1 VSVSIDPRIGS
12 SLLGYRIEALV
23 GRGGMGV
30 VYRAYD
36 PRLKRNVA
44 LKLVAPE
51 LSGDAAFRER
61 FLAETELAASLEHP
75 NVVPVYDA
83 GEVEGQ
89 LYLAMRYVE
98 GSDLKA
104 LLVREH
110 SLAPE
115 RTIAVCGQ
123 VAEALDAAHARGLV
137 HRDVKPSNVLL
148 DESEHAYLADFGL
161 TRRLADRGEPG
172 APGLSVGTPAYA
184 APEQIQGD
192 EVDGRADV
200 YSLGCVLHEC
210 LTGEAPFTRDSELAV
225 LWAHLQ
231 EEPPVVPGLEEAL
244 PTALA
249 KDPTERYATCGE
261 LIEAA
266 REGLGV
272 AESRRPR
279 WLRAPVLITL
289 VGLALVATGLAAYF
303 AVRGG
308 GGGPHPRRDM
318 LVRIDPATNH
328 VTRSIPVGP
337 RASSVTVGDDGDV
350 WVTSYGDRTLWRV
363 DPRTGTS
370 RATRVTG
377 GTPLDVA
384 VRKGLAVVTYGPYRV
399 GYELIDP
406 ASGTSEGAFG
416 LPGADDAQAPVAAG
430 AAGIWVAASGWEGEN
445 VGQVVPTPAASG
457 PPAALDRVVIPE
469 NREFLFFYTSDS
481 GSYND
486 VAVGERAVWLA
497 RDTGPVLKRID
508 PATKRVVA
516 TFGLPFRPKSLAV
529 GAGAVWV
536 TGLFDDVVGRFDPAT
551 GRISMTVPLPPGTD
565 GVAVGDGSVW
575 VASTIAGVVSRVDPR
590 TGKVQATI
598 KVGTRPE
605 DVAVGAGGVWVT
617 THTA

>member
-12 SLLGYRIEALV
+12 SLLGYRIDALI

-104 LLVREH
+104 LLAREH

-115 RTIAVCGQ
+115 RTIAVCGPA
-123 VAEALDAAHARGLV
+123 AEALDAAHARGLV
-137 HRDVKPSNVLL
+137 HRDVKPSNILL
-148 DESEHAYLADFGL
+148 DEAERAYLADFGL
-161 TRRLADRGEPG
+161 TRRLADRG
-172 APGLSVGTPAYA
+172 APAVWGLSVGTPAYA

-210 LTGEAPFTRDSELAV
+210 LMGEAPFRRDSELGV

-231 EEPPVVPGLEEAL
+231 EEPPVVPGLEEVL
-244 PTALA
+244 PRALA
-249 KDPTERYATCGE
+249 KDPAQRYATCGE
-261 LIEAA
+261 LVEAA
-266 REGLGV
+266 RAGLGV

-289 VGLALVATGLAAYF
+289 VGLALVASSLAAYF

-308 GGGPHPRRDM
+308 SGAHPRRDT
-318 LVRIDPATNH
+318 LVRIDPATND
-328 VTRSIPVGP
+328 VVKSIPVGP
-337 RASSVTVGDDGDV
+337 KASSVTVGDDGDV
-350 WVTSYGDRTLWRV
+350 WVTSYADRTLWRV

-370 RATRVTG
+370 RVTQVTG

-384 VRKGLAVVTYGPYRV
+384 VRKGLAVVTYGPYTV
-399 GYELIDP
+399 GYEVIDA
-406 ASGTSEGAFG
+406 ASGASQGAFR
-416 LPGADDAQAPVAAG
+416 LPGAEDAQAPVAAG
-430 AAGIWVAASGWEGEN
+430 PAGIWIAASGWEGEN
-445 VGQVVPTPAASG
+445 VGQVLRTPTASG
-457 PPAALDRVVIPE
+457 PSGALDRVVIPE
-469 NREFLFFYTSDS
+469 NPHFLFFFTPDS

-486 VAVGERAVWLA
+486 VAVGLGAVWLA
-497 RDTGPVLKRID
+497 RDTGPIVKRID

-516 TFGLPFRPKSLAV
+516 TIVLPFRPKSLAV

-536 TGLFDDVVGRFDPAT
+536 TGLFDDVVARFDPAT
-551 GRISMTVPLPPGTD
+551 GHITMTVPLPAGTD

-575 VASTIAGVVSRVDPR
+575 VASTVAGTVSRIDPR
-590 TGKVQATI
+590 TGKVLATI
-598 KVGTRPE
+598 DVGTRP
-605 DVAVGAGGVWVT
+605 DHIAVGASGVWVT